1 MAPHR
6 PGWIV
11 IGISGVTN
19 GGKTT
24 LSNKMVQTI
33 EDSCVLH
40 QDKYFLPDDHPNH
53 IPVPN
58 LEPRHNNYDILSAL
72 DMNQM
77 YSDALAIM
85 EGSDIAHKSS
95 QTFKTKYRVPGKKIL
110 IIEGFTVLNFKK
122 LYDLCDLR
130 YYFVLEYGECF
141 SRRCYRLYDPPDVA
155 GYFELCVWPEHLRYK
170 QELEMDQNVKIVDGA
185 RTPSENFH
193 MVIDD
198 LRQLGLV
205 DVCKESPSK
214 QKIES

>member
-24 LSNKMVQTI
+24 LSNKMAESI
-33 EDSCVLH
+33 ENSCVLH

-72 DMNQM
+72 DMSQM
-77 YSDALAIM
+77 YSDALSIM

-95 QTFKTKYRVPGKKIL
+95 ETSKTKYRIPGKKIL
-110 IIEGFTVLNFKK
+110 IIEGFTALNYKK

-141 SRRCYRLYDPPDVA
+141 SRRVHRLYDPPDVA
-155 GYFELCVWPEHLRYK
+155 GYFEMCVWPEHLRYK
-170 QELEMDQNVKIVDGA
+170 QEFEHDNNVKIVDGSL
-185 RTPSENFH
+185 TPFENFNT
-193 MVIDD
+193 VIED
-198 LRQLGLV
+198 LERLGLV
-205 DVCKESPSK
+205 KIPEGSPRKS
-214 QKIES
+214 